1 MDSAFV
7 RSFPNAPSLTTGGNL
22 RHTKNIYY
30 ANCYVPK
37 VLEHKSKT
45 QIEHKFWRLR
55 QPSLNHHYQCTGWGS
70 TYQERSRKYDV
81 KATPEPSFDSKR
93 SASDSKNILDCVKSF
108 LTAFYKLSIP
118 VATITRILSIIS
130 ASLLAVEKLSDI
142 SPIFFIGVLQVM
154 VPHLFMDIYINGV
167 NQLFDIEIDKIN
179 KPYLPLASGEISYK
193 TGVIVVASSLTLS
206 LCFGWIIGSWPLIWG
221 LLSCFLIWTAYS
233 IDTFVFK
240 KPVVFPRSLVFVVV
254 FISFYF
260 VGMALYKDIPD
271 IEGDKTYGINS
282 LPTRIGL
289 KRAFWISIS
298 LLEIPFG
305 VALLAG
311 ATSSS
316 HLWIKIIT
324 GFGHAALASLLW
336 YKAKSVDL
344 KSKASIASFYIFIWK
359 VLSMEYF
366 LMPFIR

>member
-30 ANCYVPK
+30 ANIKHNFCVSPRSGEIIRYISNIFYWCIT
-37 VLEHKSKT
+37 VL
-45 QIEHKFWRLR
+45 
-55 QPSLNHHYQCTGWGS
+55 
-70 TYQERSRKYDV
+70 
-81 KATPEPSFDSKR
+81 
-93 SASDSKNILDCVKSF
+93 
-108 LTAFYKLSIP
+108 KL
-118 VATITRILSIIS
+118 
-130 ASLLAVEKLSDI
+130 
-142 SPIFFIGVLQVM
+142 FQVM

-233 IDTFVFK
+233 IDVPLLRWKKYPLLAAMCMFVTWAFVCPIAFFLHMQTFVFK